1 MVESSPLSEH
11 VEAVRLRRGEG
22 VISASSAAVIGA
34 KMLPGTVQRHYRH
47 NVAPPDERVPNRI
60 LRGIRHD
67 LNLSQDEFA
76 TKMREAG
83 RKLGEPNDA
92 SKRLV
97 QRYESGETT
106 SARPIYRRALEA
118 VTGRA
123 YASLGFTER
132 RPRAGVQ
139 RRTVIGAGALAAAG
153 LLDEPA
159 ATGGQVGAEL
169 VDALRARTA
178 RLRSLDD
185 HLGGAD
191 TYRTYAGEL
200 EATAGLLRDAAYTQ
214 DTGRRLVGVFAEQAQ
229 QAGWASFDA
238 GVHAR
243 AERLYLASLEAAR
256 TAGDSALAGNALALL
271 AYQQNQTGRE
281 SVETAAAAYRE
292 AGPDASS
299 GARVLLAQRLAWA
312 HAAAGQSRPAQHALD
327 VAEEHLRNPDGRPV
341 PDWAAWADEREQR
354 IISGRCWAE
363 LGRPLRAVPIL
374 ESVLAEYEDSHARD
388 KALYLT
394 WLAGAYA
401 DAGEVEAAAITTA
414 RALDLAANVA
424 SMRPAKRAA
433 VVLERLERHRALPAV
448 RELLER
454 ASA

>member
-1 MVESSPLSEH
+1 
-11 VEAVRLRRGEG
+11 
-22 VISASSAAVIGA
+22 VIGPD
-34 KMLPGTVQRHYRH
+34 MLSGTARRRYRH
-47 NVAPPDERVPNRI
+47 RVAPPSERIPNRI
-60 LRGIRHD
+60 LRTIRLE

-76 TKMREAG
+76 AVLRDAG
-83 RKLGEPNDA
+83 RRLGEPNDA

-97 QRYESGETT
+97 QRWESGETA
-106 SARPIYRRALEA
+106 SARPVYRRALEA

-123 YASLGFTER
+123 YTSLGFAER
-132 RPRAGVQ
+132 RARNGVQ
-139 RRTVIGAGALAAAG
+139 RRTVLGAGALAAAG
-153 LLDEPA
+153 LFAESA
-159 ATGGQVGAEL
+159 ATGRRVGAEL
-169 VDALRARTA
+169 VEALAARTA

-200 EATAGLLRDAAYTQ
+200 EATADLLRDASYTPE
-214 DTGRRLVGVFAEQAQ
+214 TGRRLVGVFAEQAQ

-238 GVHAR
+238 GVHPR
-243 AERLYLASLEAAR
+243 AEQLFLASLEAAR
-256 TAGDSALAGNALALL
+256 TAGDTALAGNALALL
-271 AYQQNQTGRE
+271 AYQQNQTGHD

-292 AGPDASS
+292 AGADAPS

-312 HAAAGQSRPAQHALD
+312 HAAAGQHRPAQHALE
-327 VAEEHLRNPDGRPV
+327 VAEAHLHEADGRPV

-388 KALYLT
+388 KSLYLT

-401 DAGEVEAAAITTA
+401 DAGEVEAAAVTTA
-414 RALDLAANVA
+414 RALDLSANVA
-424 SMRPAKRAA
+424 SARPAKRAA
-433 VVLERLERHRALPAV
+433 VVLQRLERHRALPAV

-454 ASA
+454 AAV